1 MADNSRA
8 TKQSLLVGAAS
19 VVCLLISER
28 LGLVQ
33 SDLAVWTTFL
43 VMSQYAFTS
52 FQKGF
57 ERIVGRGIG
66 ILAGLALTTWFHDT
80 GILTLILITTLLT
93 AFFYIYFA
101 GRLAYT
107 FLQAGLYLVA
117 MFQLG
122 HSRPGSALPVAE
134 DLFVAIL
141 LGVVVADVMSW
152 LFGAES
158 DLSIQLGD
166 TPLFPLRAEWL
177 SQSLMLA
184 VTVMLTL
191 LGAHTID
198 LSPEQAAISVMLLTI
213 TPHVQAM
220 IHKGELRIAGALL
233 ASLWA
238 LLTFV
243 LVGIVPNLPLLAL
256 LLFLGQFLAAYL
268 TITGGDYSY
277 AGLQMGLVLPML
289 IVAPRVD
296 FGNLTPAIERL
307 EGIVLGL
314 LASIVVA
321 VLWPRFPLGNQLAD
335 EPPPAMPGEM
345 EI

>member
-1 MADNSRA
+1 MIDKSFA
-8 TKQSLLVGAAS
+8 TKQSLLVGAAC

-52 FQKGF
+52 FQKGI
-57 ERIVGRGIG
+57 ERIVGRAVG
-66 ILAGLALTTWFHDT
+66 ILCGLVLTTWFHDT
-80 GILTLILITTLLT
+80 GVLTLILIATLLT

-117 MFQLG
+117 MFQIG
-122 HSRPGSALPVAE
+122 QSRPGGALPVAE
-134 DLFVAIL
+134 ELFVAIV
-141 LGVVVADVMSW
+141 LGVVVADMMSW

-158 DLSIQLGD
+158 DLSIQLGK
-166 TPLFPLRAEWL
+166 TPLFPLHAEWL
-177 SQSLMLA
+177 SQSLMLS

-191 LGAHTID
+191 LGAHVIG
-198 LSPEQAAISVMLLTI
+198 LSPEQSAISVMLLTI

-220 IHKGELRIAGALL
+220 IHKGELRIEGALL

-238 LLTFV
+238 VLTFV
-243 LVGIVPNLPLLAL
+243 LVGILPNLPLFAL
-256 LLFLGQFLAAYL
+256 MIFLGQFLATYL
-268 TITGGDYSY
+268 TITGGDFSY
-277 AGLQMGLVLPML
+277 AGLQMGLVLPM
-289 IVAPRVD
+289 ISVATRAE
-296 FGNLTPAIERL
+296 FGNLDPAIQRL

-321 VLWPRFPLGNQLAD
+321 VFWPRFPLAD
-335 EPPPAMPGEM
+335 QVTQEPAPAMPGEM
-345 EI
+345 DV